1 MNNQNEWK
9 EFFKIRKGVLLL
21 CVMAIIAG
29 TLYAAYLEKNGSV
42 DVGYVQEYLVDSK
55 GQKEIMLEEGIIT
68 YIFYFKKYAIV
79 WLLGLISFSLPLV
92 IILAGVN
99 IFEYGFVLTSIYLT
113 FGRSGFIIASRL
125 FIFQGILFTIML
137 LELVHFAIKR
147 NYIFTVGNMKSYITY
162 LISGVIGCGIITFFE
177 VLLI

>member
-21 CVMAIIAG
+21 YAVAIIAG
-29 TLYAAYLEKNGSV
+29 TLYAVYLKKNGGI
-42 DVGYVQEYLVDSK
+42 DVGYVQEYLVDSR
-55 GQKEIMLEEGIIT
+55 GQKEMVLEEGIIT

-79 WLLGLISFSLPLV
+79 WLLGLISFLLPLV

-125 FIFQGILFTIML
+125 FVFQGILLMIML
-137 LELVHFAIKR
+137 LELVRFVIKR
-147 NYIFTVGNMKSYITY
+147 NHIFIAGNMKNYITY
-162 LISGVIGCGIITFFE
+162 LISGAIGCGVITFFE
-177 VLLI
+177 VFLI

>member
-9 EFFKIRKGVLLL
+9 EFFKSRKGVLLL

-29 TLYAAYLEKNGSV
+29 TLYAVYLKKNGSI

-55 GQKEIMLEEGIIT
+55 GQKEMVLEEGIIT
-68 YIFYFKKYAIV
+68 YIFYFKKYAII

-125 FIFQGILFTIML
+125 FIFQGILLMIML
-137 LELVHFAIKR
+137 LELVCFVIKR
-147 NYIFTVGNMKSYITY
+147 NHVFIAGNMKSYITY
-162 LISGVIGCGIITFFE
+162 LISGAIGCGVIAFFE
-177 VLLI
+177 IFLI